1 MTESDFLEKLKKLKN
16 IICVV
21 EFGSF
26 RTESWIKDRSDI
38 DLLVITAPNVTFMDT
53 LEIEDDVLE
62 IAREFYK
69 YPNIHLTFLLF
80 KDFHSKFAKIAIDSE
95 KKYILNEEKWYDFNH
110 NVLKYIRINERLNR
124 NLKLDEQF
132 SYFGGIIDESIL

>member
-1 MTESDFLEKLKKLKN
+1 
-16 IICVV
+16 
-21 EFGSF
+21 
-26 RTESWIKDRSDI
+26 
-38 DLLVITAPNVTFMDT
+38 MDT

-80 KDFHSKFAKIAIDSE
+80 KDFHNKFAKIAIDSE

>member
-1 MTESDFLEKLKKLKN
+1 MTESDFLEKLKELKN

-62 IAREFYK
+62 ITREFYK

-80 KDFHSKFAKIAIDSE
+80 KDFHNKFAKIAIDSE

>member
-1 MTESDFLEKLKKLKN
+1 MTEAEFLVKLKKLKD
-16 IICVV
+16 IICIV

-26 RTESWIKDRSDI
+26 RTKEWIKDRSDI
-38 DLLVITAPNVTFMDT
+38 DLLVITAPNITFIDT
-53 LEIEDDVLE
+53 LEIEDELLE
-62 IAREFYK
+62 IAKEFYK
-69 YPNIHLTFLLF
+69 YTNIHLTFILF
-80 KDFHSKFAKIAIDSE
+80 NDFANKFARIAIDSE

-110 NVLKYIRINERLNR
+110 NVLKFIRINERLNR

>member
-53 LEIEDDVLE
+53 LEIEDDILE

>member
-1 MTESDFLEKLKKLKN
+1 MTESDFLEKLKELKN

>member
-1 MTESDFLEKLKKLKN
+1 M
-16 IICVV
+16 
-21 EFGSF
+21 EF
-26 RTESWIKDRSDI
+26 
-38 DLLVITAPNVTFMDT
+38 P
-53 LEIEDDVLE
+53 
-62 IAREFYK
+62 K

-80 KDFHSKFAKIAIDSE
+80 KDFNNKFAKIAIDSE

>member
-1 MTESDFLEKLKKLKN
+1 MTEADFLAKLKKLKS

-26 RTESWIKDRSDI
+26 RTEAWIKDRSDI

-80 KDFHSKFAKIAIDSE
+80 KDFHNKFATIAIDSE
-95 KKYILNEEKWYDFNH
+95 KKYILNEEKWY
-110 NVLKYIRINERLNR
+110 
-124 NLKLDEQF
+124 
-132 SYFGGIIDESIL
+132 

>member
-26 RTESWIKDRSDI
+26 RTEAWIKDRSDI

-53 LEIEDDVLE
+53 LEVTSEERKGTTVIM
-62 IAREFYK
+62 
-69 YPNIHLTFLLF
+69 
-80 KDFHSKFAKIAIDSE
+80 SKK
-95 KKYILNEEKWYDFNH
+95 FN
-110 NVLKYIRINERLNR
+110 
-124 NLKLDEQF
+124 
-132 SYFGGIIDESIL
+132 

>member
-26 RTESWIKDRSDI
+26 RTEAWIKDRSDI

-69 YPNIHLTFLLF
+69 YPNI
-80 KDFHSKFAKIAIDSE
+80 HSKFAKIAIDSE